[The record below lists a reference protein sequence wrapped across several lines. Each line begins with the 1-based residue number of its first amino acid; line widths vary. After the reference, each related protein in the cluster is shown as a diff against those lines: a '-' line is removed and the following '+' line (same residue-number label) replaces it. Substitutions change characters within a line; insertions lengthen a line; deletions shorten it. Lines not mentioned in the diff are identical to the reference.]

1 MLKSHP
7 QKDGYPGIHRT
18 ILLPRPKSTFSEMW
32 NLITLTVGGSDNTS
46 QICIWSVSHD
56 DGLGETAL
64 NSLECWGKNTHP
76 TLFTKLKYLWYI
88 NPYGVFGSLWQV
100 TNHLIKGFLQWNT
113 AWQNQCKSGNE
124 KLPKPK
130 GHKRSGIWHQLYPLI
145 LITLQGINISH
156 LGKRKIIFKMPF
168 LGDMLVPWR
177 VVILL
182 FWRSWW
188 SKCFKLGRKTT
199 YPTSGWVIFKKHHV
213 GSFFPPWIISPL
225 HNFCVFIGKFKRKT
239 RILNPVGTASGQG
252 LIQRSFEP
260 AISLAVVIPSVASQ
274 R

>member
-76 TLFTKLKYLWYI
+76 TFFTKLKYLWYI

-156 LGKRKIIFKMPF
+156 LGKRKIIFK
-168 LGDMLVPWR
+168 
-177 VVILL
+177 
-182 FWRSWW
+182 SA
-188 SKCFKLGRKTT
+188 
-199 YPTSGWVIFKKHHV
+199 IFGGYVSSLEGSDSPVLAVMMIQVLQV
-213 GSFFPPWIISPL
+213 GSEDHLSNIRLGNIQKTSCWLIFPPMN
-225 HNFCVFIGKFKRKT
+225 HF
-239 RILNPVGTASGQG
+239 
-252 LIQRSFEP
+252 
-260 AISLAVVIPSVASQ
+260 AITQFLCIHWQ
-274 R
+274 I